1 MPSGGAPRTAP
12 SAARIAS
19 WPSFGTSRA
28 RARGAAS
35 SSTRGRRSARGRR
48 CGTSRAPRL
57 ASSLRE
63 ASRPAS
69 KRASACATCEKP
81 LSRGVRQPPSRS
93 PPAHLLA
100 PRPAG
105 DAGPQQV
112 GHQAP
117 RRGAR
122 QDAEPHRHKDAFC
135 RAALL
140 PRPVRRAAPACLPR
154 PPALAPL
161 DDLCGARTCAG
172 RGRRGH
178 GRCALPTAVSLPAL
192 RMYVEEGQNSC
203 RTFRRSER
211 WRTGG
216 ARMICTALDLRLYY
230 IKIRVLAY
238 CTHRKRGD
246 SPQPEAQPRDRE
258 PPTPSPPPRDQLSV
272 GARATHNRVTRPA
285 RAD

>member
-1 MPSGGAPRTAP
+1 MPSGGAPRTVP

-57 ASSLRE
+57 ASSLRA

-161 DDLCGARTCAG
+161 DDLRGARTCAG
-172 RGRRGH
+172 RAAG
-178 GRCALPTAVSLPAL
+178 AWPL
-192 RMYVEEGQNSC
+192 RTSHCGLASSAPHVGGAKKC

-216 ARMICTALDLRLYY
+216 ERAARMI
-230 IKIRVLAY
+230 
-238 CTHRKRGD
+238 
-246 SPQPEAQPRDRE
+246 
-258 PPTPSPPPRDQLSV
+258 
-272 GARATHNRVTRPA
+272 
-285 RAD
+285 